1 VKEWKRWTCY
11 GAVVGWLL
19 KPKSMCWF
27 YVFSR
32 LLCSA
37 EMWTITAADS
47 RKLLAF
53 EMRCHGRILK
63 VCWKDR
69 SSNWMMRDKVKRQH
83 SVVELIKRRKWKLF
97 GHIYSME
104 DRWLVKTV
112 MLGMVH
118 GDWLVEDQQEE
129 EKMDWWHHRL
139 VQLHSVEGC

>member
-1 VKEWKRWTCY
+1 MEHCGLTVKTK
-11 GAVVGWLL
+11 VDVLVL
-19 KPKSMCWF
+19 

-32 LLCSA
+32 LFCAA

-69 SSNWMMRDKVKRQH
+69 ISNWMIRDKVQRQH
-83 SVVELIKRRKWKLF
+83 SIGELIKRRKWKLF

-104 DRWLVKTV
+104 GR
-112 MLGMVH
+112 
-118 GDWLVEDQQEE
+118 
-129 EKMDWWHHRL
+129 
-139 VQLHSVEGC
+139 